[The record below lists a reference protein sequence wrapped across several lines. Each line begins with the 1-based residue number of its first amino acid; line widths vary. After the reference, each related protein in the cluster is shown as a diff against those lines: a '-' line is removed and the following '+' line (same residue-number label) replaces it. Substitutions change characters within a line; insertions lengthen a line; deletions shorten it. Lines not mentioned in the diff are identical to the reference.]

1 MNKKITAVTLTA
13 LMVLTMFTA
22 LVPAASAVEQVEAP
36 YEFYA
41 YIIGN
46 ISDATD
52 DVVNLNSS
60 KNPSILYYDL
70 DEAEGNEEL
79 SFTID
84 AGTDEING
92 STLIY
97 NTTIYPD
104 ENGNPYIAWL
114 GAPYFVVDNASD
126 FYLSELLWDDEPTD
140 DILLRVG
147 ETLTLKEGVTVT
159 PQEIDVDGGEAWFS
173 VSQDGEEVE
182 SSVTKEGT
190 AFEWLADLNDNG
202 EDDNAVVR
210 FYVETVFAG
219 MNTNLVKINETWQVS
234 TDVVVVE
241 DNDKDTIDDFV
252 IDINPTGNTLSI
264 ELDDK
269 DDDIGLK
276 KDGTISFLNDR
287 FSIRLND
294 DGDIAAVTRTL
305 TEPDTYELYA
315 YIIGNITLGPHD
327 VHMNS
332 SQYPSIL
339 YYDLDEA
346 EGNEEFSFTIDAGT
360 DEINGSTLI
369 YNTTIYPDEN
379 GNPYIA
385 WLGAPYF
392 VVDNASDFYLSEL
405 LWDDEPT
412 DDILLRV
419 GETLTLKEGVTVTP
433 QEIDV
438 DGGEAWFSVSQDGEE
453 VESSVTKEGTAFE
466 WLADLNDNGEDDNAV
481 VRFYVETVFAGMNT
495 NLVKINETWQV
506 STDVVV
512 VEDNDKDTI
521 DDYII
526 DINPTGNTLSVE
538 LDDKDDDIGLKK
550 DGVITFLNRFNI
562 RLNEDGDIAAVVKI
576 IEVGGGAAPTPT
588 GTATPTDTVDA
599 NVTATPI
606 GTVDANVTAT
616 ATTPPTPEPT
626 PTPTKEPG
634 FEAVFAVA
642 GLLAVA
648 YLVLRQR
655 E

>member
-22 LVPAASAVEQVEAP
+22 MVPAASAVEQVEAP
-36 YEFYA
+36 YEFHA
-41 YIIGN
+41 YIIPN
-46 ISDATD
+46 IDDAVD
-52 DVVNLNSS
+52 DYVYLDSINY
-60 KNPSILYYDL
+60 PSILYYDL
-70 DEAEGNEEL
+70 DEGEGNEVLE
-79 SFTID
+79 FTID
-84 AGTDEING
+84 NDNQEIND
-92 STLIY
+92 TNFVY
-97 NTTIYPD
+97 NTTIYPRD
-104 ENGNPYIAWL
+104 NDWNKPYIAWL
-114 GAPYFVVDNASD
+114 GAPYFVVDNESD
-126 FYLSELLWDDEPTD
+126 FYLSELIWDDETTD

-202 EDDNAVVR
+202 EDDN
-210 FYVETVFAG
+210 
-219 MNTNLVKINETWQVS
+219 
-234 TDVVVVE
+234 
-241 DNDKDTIDDFV
+241 
-252 IDINPTGNTLSI
+252 P
-264 ELDDK
+264 
-269 DDDIGLK
+269 
-276 KDGTISFLNDR
+276 
-287 FSIRLND
+287 
-294 DGDIAAVTRTL
+294 
-305 TEPDTYELYA
+305 
-315 YIIGNITLGPHD
+315 
-327 VHMNS
+327 
-332 SQYPSIL
+332 
-339 YYDLDEA
+339 
-346 EGNEEFSFTIDAGT
+346 
-360 DEINGSTLI
+360 
-369 YNTTIYPDEN
+369 
-379 GNPYIA
+379 
-385 WLGAPYF
+385 
-392 VVDNASDFYLSEL
+392 
-405 LWDDEPT
+405 
-412 DDILLRV
+412 
-419 GETLTLKEGVTVTP
+419 
-433 QEIDV
+433 
-438 DGGEAWFSVSQDGEE
+438 
-453 VESSVTKEGTAFE
+453 
-466 WLADLNDNGEDDNAV
+466 V

-576 IEVGGGAAPTPT
+576 VEIGGVPTPT
-588 GTATPTDTVDA
+588 ETATPIDAVDA

-606 GTVDANVTAT
+606 DAVDANVTAT
-616 ATTPPTPEPT
+616 ATTPPTPEPTPT